1 MPRFVLGLVAAAV
14 LAVAGCSS
22 SKGVQAE
29 VPAGFKVVHNSG
41 FSVAIPNTWSQLPL
55 QSPDVSTLTTQL
67 LQLNPALKG
76 TLDQVAALKSSGGA
90 LLALDPV
97 KGDSFNVIIRSG
109 VGNTKI
115 DDVVEPLKR
124 QYQSINGKVNTTE
137 HVKFAGNDA
146 VHVSAELPSGAST
159 AATIHE
165 DQYLTIH
172 SDKVFILTLV
182 GRAPELATVVKT
194 FTLS

>member
-1 MPRFVLGLVAAAV
+1 MPRSVLGAIVAALVA
-14 LAVAGCSS
+14 LGGCSS

-76 TLDQVAALKSSGGA
+76 TLDQVTSLKNSGGA
-90 LLALDPV
+90 LLVLDPV
-97 KGDSFNVIIRSG
+97 KGDSFNVIVRSG

-115 DDVVEPLKR
+115 DDVVEPLK
-124 QYQSINGKVNTTE
+124 
-137 HVKFAGNDA
+137 
-146 VHVSAELPSGAST
+146 
-159 AATIHE
+159 
-165 DQYLTIH
+165 
-172 SDKVFILTLV
+172 
-182 GRAPELATVVKT
+182 
-194 FTLS
+194 